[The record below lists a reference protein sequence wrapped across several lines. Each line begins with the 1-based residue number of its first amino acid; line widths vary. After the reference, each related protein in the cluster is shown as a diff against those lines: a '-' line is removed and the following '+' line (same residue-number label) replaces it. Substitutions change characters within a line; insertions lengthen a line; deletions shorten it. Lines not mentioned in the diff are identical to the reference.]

1 MTSID
6 RRIFGIGML
15 AAAMMAASAPASAQN
30 WPTQRV
36 TIVVPFGAGSV
47 TDIMARIL
55 AEDLAKRWNQQV
67 VVENRPGIAGTAGV
81 AKATPD
87 GHTILLTSNGHT
99 VANLVSKTAPF
110 DAVKDFAGI
119 TRICNVPLYLI
130 GHPGMPAKTVKEIVA
145 LAKAKPGT
153 LNFSSPGLASTTFIA
168 GALFRNKAGINIVH
182 VPFKSAPEAV
192 TAVVRGDA
200 HMYFAPV
207 NLTKQ
212 LAAEGK
218 INAVAAVTEKR
229 IPDMPDVPTFTEA
242 GLPYVYDS
250 WFGMIVPKGV
260 PKPVVDKINSDVV
273 ASIKSAP
280 VDAKFKAQY
289 VLPLTDTPEA
299 FDKIIASETATLTKV
314 FKEAGM

>member
-1 MTSID
+1 V
-6 RRIFGIGML
+6 FGL
-15 AAAMMAASAPASAQN
+15 AAVLAAGFLAIAPAVAQN
-30 WPTQRV
+30 FPTQRV

-55 AEDLAKRWNQQV
+55 AEDLSKRWNQQV

-119 TRICNVPLYLI
+119 TRVCNVPLYLI
-130 GHPGMPAKTVKEIVA
+130 SHPGMSAKTVKDIVA
-145 LAKAKPGT
+145 LAKSKPGT

-182 VPFKSAPEAV
+182 VPFKSAPDAV

-218 INAVAAVTEKR
+218 VNAVAAVTEKR

-250 WFGMIVPKGV
+250 WFGIIAPKGV
-260 PKPVVDKINSDVV
+260 PRDIIAKINRDVV
-273 ASIKSAP
+273 ASIKSKE
-280 VDAKFKAQY
+280 VDARMKAQF
-289 VLPLTDTPEA
+289 VIPVTDTPDA

>member
-1 MTSID
+1 M
-6 RRIFGIGML
+6 
-15 AAAMMAASAPASAQN
+15 APAVAQN
-30 WPTQRV
+30 FPTQRV

-55 AEDLAKRWNQQV
+55 AEDLSKRWNQQV

-119 TRICNVPLYLI
+119 TRVCNVSLYLI
-130 GHPGMPAKTVKEIVA
+130 SHPGMSAKTVKDIVA
-145 LAKAKPGT
+145 LAKSKPGT

-182 VPFKSAPEAV
+182 VPFKSAPDAV

-218 INAVAAVTEKR
+218 VNAVAAVTEKR

-250 WFGMIVPKGV
+250 WFGIIAPKGV
-260 PKPVVDKINSDVV
+260 PRDIIAKINRDVV
-273 ASIKSAP
+273 ASIKSKD
-280 VDAKFKAQY
+280 VDAKFKAQF
-289 VLPLTDTPEA
+289 VIPLTDTPEA

>member
-1 MTSID
+1 MRQL
-6 RRIFGIGML
+6 RRWVFGL
-15 AAAMMAASAPASAQN
+15 AAVLAAGFLAIAPAVAQN
-30 WPTQRV
+30 FPTQRV

-55 AEDLAKRWNQQV
+55 AEDLSKRWNQQV

-119 TRICNVPLYLI
+119 TRVCNVPLYLI
-130 GHPGMPAKTVKEIVA
+130 SHPGMSAKTVKDIVA
-145 LAKAKPGT
+145 LAKSKPGT

-182 VPFKSAPEAV
+182 VPFKSAPDAV

-218 INAVAAVTEKR
+218 VNAVAAVTEKR

-250 WFGMIVPKGV
+250 WFGIIAPKGV
-260 PKPVVDKINSDVV
+260 PRDIIAKINRDVV
-273 ASIKSAP
+273 ASIKSKE
-280 VDAKFKAQY
+280 VDARMKAQF
-289 VLPLTDTPEA
+289 VIPVTDTPDA

>member
-1 MTSID
+1 MRQIA
-6 RRIFGIGML
+6 RWML
-15 AAAMMAASAPASAQN
+15 GVAAAIIVGFSPASAQS

-55 AEDLAKRWNQQV
+55 ADDLSKRWNQQV
-67 VVENRPGIAGTAGV
+67 IVENRPGIAGTAGV

-119 TRICNVPLYLI
+119 TRVCNVPLYLI
-130 GHPGMPAKTVKEIVA
+130 GHPGMPAKTVKEVID

-168 GALFRNKAGINIVH
+168 GALFRNKAGIDIVH
-182 VPFKSAPEAV
+182 VPFKSAPDAV

-200 HMYFAPV
+200 QMYFAPV

-218 INAVAAVTEKR
+218 INAIAAATEKR
-229 IPDMPDVPTFTEA
+229 IPDMAHVPTFTEA
-242 GLPYVYDS
+242 GMPYVYDS
-250 WFGMIVPKGV
+250 WFGILAPKGV
-260 PKPVVDKINSDVV
+260 PAAVIEKINKDVV
-273 ASIKSAP
+273 ASIKSP
-280 VDAKFKAQY
+280 EVDAKFKAQF
-289 VLPLTDTPEA
+289 VIPLTDTPAA
-299 FDKIIASETATLTKV
+299 FDKIIASETATLTRV
-314 FKEAGM
+314 FKEAGL

>member
-1 MTSID
+1 M
-6 RRIFGIGML
+6 RQLQKLVFGL
-15 AAAMMAASAPASAQN
+15 AAILAAGFLAIAPAAAQN
-30 WPTQRV
+30 FPTQRV

-55 AEDLAKRWNQQV
+55 AEDLSKRWNQQV

-119 TRICNVPLYLI
+119 TRVCNVPLYLI
-130 GHPGMPAKTVKEIVA
+130 SHPGMSAKTVKDIVA
-145 LAKAKPGT
+145 LAKSKPGT

-182 VPFKSAPEAV
+182 VPFKSAPDAV

-218 INAVAAVTEKR
+218 VNAVAAVTEKR
-229 IPDMPDVPTFTEA
+229 IPDMAHVPTFTEA

-250 WFGMIVPKGV
+250 WFGIIAPKGV
-260 PKPVVDKINSDVV
+260 PRDVIAKINRDVV
-273 ASIKSAP
+273 ASIKSKE
-280 VDAKFKAQY
+280 VDARMKAQF
-289 VLPLTDTPEA
+289 VIPVTDTPDA